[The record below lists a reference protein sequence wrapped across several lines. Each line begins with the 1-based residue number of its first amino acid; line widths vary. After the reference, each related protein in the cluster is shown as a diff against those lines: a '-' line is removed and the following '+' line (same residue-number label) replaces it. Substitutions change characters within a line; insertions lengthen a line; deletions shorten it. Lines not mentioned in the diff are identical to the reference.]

1 MATDPTP
8 DVIAAVDLGSNSFH
22 MVVAR
27 RSNGEITIL
36 DRIREMVRLGA
47 GLDAQGRITPA
58 ATETALACLGRFRE
72 RLAALEAGQVRA
84 VGTNTL
90 RRARRRAGFLAQA
103 RNALGHPIEVISG
116 VEEARLVYLGAAHS
130 LPSQTGRRLVVD
142 IGGGSTELIVG
153 EGYEALRLESLYM
166 GCVSSSERFFADGV
180 VSAEGFRDARMFARR
195 ELEPVRKAFRQQHW
209 QQAVGTSGTIRATGR
224 VLRLLGATGGEITRA
239 GLEVLRERLLA
250 AGDMARHD
258 LPGLGEQRAPVYPG
272 GLAVLTEIFA
282 ALEIETMVPAEGAL
296 REGLL
301 WDLVGRLTD
310 EDARDRSV
318 RGFQQRFHADAA
330 QAERVEAAALALLE
344 RLAGPWDLADPECAD
359 LLAWGA
365 RLHEVGL
372 DIAHAQHQLHAAYLL
387 RHADLA
393 GFSFDQQRRLAVL
406 VGGHRRKIRK
416 DLLEDLHDLQ
426 EPWSKRMPYL
436 MTILRLAVLLKRSRS
451 DKPVPAIAV
460 EATRRKLKLEFAT
473 GWLEAHPL
481 TLADLEQE
489 ARYLGALDLKLSFR

>member
-1 MATDPTP
+1 MATDSQP

-27 RSNGEITIL
+27 RNDGELIIL

-47 GLDAQGRITPA
+47 GLDERGRITPEA
-58 ATETALACLGRFRE
+58 AELALACLGRFRE
-72 RLAALEAGQVRA
+72 RLSALEAGQVRA

-90 RRARRRAGFLAQA
+90 RRARRRAGFLARA
-103 RNALGHPIEVISG
+103 RNVLGHPIEVISG

-130 LPSQTGRRLVVD
+130 LPSQAGRRLVVD

-166 GCVSSSERFFADGV
+166 GCVSSSEAFFPGGV
-180 VSAEGFRDARMFARR
+180 VTAQGFRDARLLARR
-195 ELEPVRKAFRQQHW
+195 ELEPIRKPFRAIDW

-224 VLRLLGATGGEITRA
+224 ILRLLGATGGEITRP
-239 GLEVLRERLLA
+239 GLELLRERLLA
-250 AGDMARHD
+250 AGDVSRHD
-258 LPGLGEQRAPVYPG
+258 LPGLGVQRAPVYPG

-282 ALEIETMVPAEGAL
+282 ALDIDSMVPAEGAL

-301 WDLVGRLTD
+301 WDTVGRLTD

-318 RGFQQRFHADAA
+318 RGFQQRFHADLA
-330 QAERVEAAALALLE
+330 QAERVERTALALLE
-344 RLAGPWDLADPECAD
+344 RLAGPWGLEDPECAD
-359 LLAWGA
+359 LLGWGA

-372 DIAHAQHQLHAAYLL
+372 DIAHAHHQLHAAYLL

-393 GFSFDQQRRLAVL
+393 GFSFDQQRQLSAL
-406 VGGHRRKIRK
+406 VGLHRRKIREE
-416 DLLEDLHDLQ
+416 LLEDLR
-426 EPWSKRMPYL
+426 EPWSQRMPYL
-436 MTILRLAVLLKRSRS
+436 MAILRLAVLLNRSRS
-451 DKPVPAIAV
+451 DKPVPELEISAS
-460 EATRRKLKLEFAT
+460 RRKLKLGFPD
-473 GWLEAHPL
+473 GWLETHPL

-489 ARYLGALDLKLSFR
+489 ASYLGAADLKLSFR

>member
-1 MATDPTP
+1 MTADAQP

-27 RSNGEITIL
+27 RQNGEITIL

-47 GLDAQGRITPA
+47 GLDAQGRISPQA
-58 ATETALACLGRFRE
+58 AELALGCLSRFRE
-72 RLAALEAGQVRA
+72 RLAALEADQVRA

-90 RRARRRAGFLAQA
+90 RRARRRNAFLSRA
-103 RNALGHPIEVISG
+103 RAVLGHPIEVISG

-130 LPSQTGRRLVVD
+130 LPSQPGRRLVVD

-153 EGYEALRLESLYM
+153 EGYDALRLESLYM
-166 GCVSSSERFFADGV
+166 GCVSSSEAFFPGGEIT
-180 VSAEGFRDARMFARR
+180 AEGFREARLFARR
-195 ELEPVRKAFRQQHW
+195 ELQPVREPFRQIDW

-224 VLRLLGATGGEITRA
+224 LLRLLGVTGGEITRP
-239 GLEVLRERLLA
+239 GLDLLRDRLLA
-250 AGDMARHD
+250 AGHVDRHD
-258 LPGLGEQRAPVYPG
+258 LPGLSAQRAPVYPG
-272 GLAVLTEIFA
+272 GLAVLTEVFD
-282 ALEIETMVPAEGAL
+282 ALEIDSMLPADGAL

-318 RGFQQRFHADAA
+318 RSFQQRFHVDLAH
-330 QAERVEAAALALLE
+330 AERVEATARALHAQ
-344 RLAGPWDLADPECAD
+344 LAEPWSLQAPECGE
-359 LLAWGA
+359 LLGWAA

-387 RHADLA
+387 RNADLA

-406 VGGHRRKIRK
+406 VGAHRRRIR
-416 DLLEDLHDLQ
+416 DELLDGIQ

-436 MTILRLAVLLKRSRS
+436 LAILRLAVLLHRSRG
-451 DKPVPAIAV
+451 PTPPPPL
-460 EATRRKLKLEFAT
+460 EMTATRRKLRLAFPA
-473 GWLEAHPL
+473 GWLDSHSL
-481 TLADLEQE
+481 TRADLEQE
-489 ARYLGALDLKLSFR
+489 AHYLAPLELKLSFR

>member
-1 MATDPTP
+1 MTADTRP

-27 RSNGEITIL
+27 RSNGELTIL

-47 GLDAQGRITPA
+47 GLDEDGRITEA
-58 ATETALACLGRFRE
+58 AAEAALDCLARFRE
-72 RLAALEAGQVRA
+72 RLSALEAAQVRA

-90 RRARRRAGFLAQA
+90 RRARRRNAFMLRAQG
-103 RNALGHPIEVISG
+103 ALGHPIEVISG

-130 LPSQTGRRLVVD
+130 LPSQAGRRLVVD

-166 GCVSSSERFFADGV
+166 GCVSSSETFFPGGDISEA
-180 VSAEGFRDARMFARR
+180 GFRGARLLARR
-195 ELEPVRKAFRQQHW
+195 ELQPVRVPFRQLEW

-224 VLRLLGATGGEITRA
+224 MLRLLGATGGEITRP
-239 GLEVLRERLLA
+239 GLDLLRERLLS
-250 AGDMARHD
+250 AGHVQRHD
-258 LPGLGEQRAPVYPG
+258 LPGLSEQRAPVYPG
-272 GLAVLTEIFA
+272 GLAVLTEVFD
-282 ALEIETMVPAEGAL
+282 ALKIESMVPAEGAL

-301 WDLVGRLTD
+301 WDLVGRLIQ

-318 RGFQQRFHADAA
+318 RGFQQRFHADRE
-330 QAERVEAAALALLE
+330 QAERVEASARALLE
-344 RLAGPWDLADPECAD
+344 ELAGPWSLQDPECAE
-359 LLAWGA
+359 LLGWAA

-387 RHADLA
+387 RNADLA
-393 GFSFDQQRRLAVL
+393 GFSFDQQRRLAAL
-406 VGGHRRKIRK
+406 VGGHRRKVRE
-416 DLLEDLHDLQ
+416 DLLDGLQ

-436 MTILRLAVLLKRSRS
+436 LAILRLAVLLHRSRRP
-451 DKPVPAIAV
+451 KPPPPLQV
-460 EATRRKLKLEFAT
+460 EATRRKLKLAFPE
-473 GWLEAHPL
+473 GWLETHPL

-489 ARYLGALDLKLSFR
+489 ARYLLALNLKLSFR

>member
-27 RSNGEITIL
+27 RSNGEIIIL

-47 GLDAQGRITPA
+47 GLDAQGRITEEA
-58 ATETALACLGRFRE
+58 AEVALACLGRFRE

-90 RRARRRAGFLAQA
+90 RRARRRAGFLRRA
-103 RNALGHPIEVISG
+103 RKALGHPIEVISG

-130 LPSQTGRRLVVD
+130 LPTQAGRRLVVD

-166 GCVSSSERFFADGV
+166 GCVSSSERFFPDGA
-180 VSAEGFRDARMFARR
+180 VSAEGFSEARLFARR

-224 VLRLLGATGGEITRA
+224 VLRLLGVTGGEITRA

-250 AGDMARHD
+250 AGNMARHD
-258 LPGLGEQRAPVYPG
+258 LPSLSEQRAPVYPG

-282 ALEIETMVPAEGAL
+282 ALQIETMVPAEGAL

-318 RGFQQRFHADAA
+318 RGFQQRFHADVA
-330 QAERVEAAALALLE
+330 QAERVEVAALALLQQ
-344 RLAGPWDLADPECAD
+344 LAEPWGLTDPECVD

-406 VGGHRRKIRK
+406 VGAHRRKIRK
-416 DLLEDLHDLQ
+416 DLLDDLQ

-436 MTILRLAVLLKRSRS
+436 MTVLRLAVLLKRSRS
-451 DKPVPAIAV
+451 DKPVPPLAI
-460 EATRRKLKLEFAT
+460 EATRRKVKLGFPE

-489 ARYLGALDLKLSFR
+489 ARYLSALDLKLSFR

>member
-1 MATDPTP
+1 MTADSQP

-47 GLDAQGRITPA
+47 GFDEQGRISA
-58 ATETALACLGRFRE
+58 AAADAALACLGRFHE
-72 RLAALEAGQVRA
+72 RLAALAAAQVRA

-90 RRARRRAGFLAQA
+90 RRARRRNAFLSRA
-103 RNALGHPIEVISG
+103 RGALGHPIEVISG

-130 LPSQTGRRLVVD
+130 LPWHAGQRLVVD

-153 EGYEALRLESLYM
+153 KGYEALRLESLYM
-166 GCVSSSERFFADGV
+166 GCVSSSEAFFPAGV
-180 VSAEGFRDARMFARR
+180 ITEQGFRDARLLARR
-195 ELEPVRKAFRQQHW
+195 ELQPVREPFLQEGW

-224 VLRLLGATGGEITRA
+224 LLRLLGVTEGEITRP
-239 GLEVLRERLLA
+239 GLELLCNRLLA
-250 AGDMARHD
+250 AGRMEHHD
-258 LPGLGEQRAPVYPG
+258 LPGLSAQRAPVYPG
-272 GLAVLTEIFA
+272 GLAVLTEVFE
-282 ALEIETMVPAEGAL
+282 ALGIEVMQPAEGAL

-318 RGFQQRFHADAA
+318 RGFQQRFHVELA
-330 QAERVEAAALALLE
+330 QAERVEATALELLA
-344 RLAGPWDLADPECAD
+344 RLRDFWPLADPECAA
-359 LLAWGA
+359 LLGWAA

-387 RHADLA
+387 RNADLA

-406 VGGHRRKIRK
+406 VGAHRRKIRTE
-416 DLLEDLHDLQ
+416 LLDDVH
-426 EPWSKRMPYL
+426 EPWSKRIPYL
-436 MTILRLAVLLKRSRS
+436 LAILRLAVLLHRSRGPA
-451 DKPVPAIAV
+451 PVPVPEID
-460 EATRRKLKLEFAT
+460 ATRRKLRLGFPP
-473 GWLEAHPL
+473 GWLESHPL
-481 TLADLEQE
+481 TRADLEQE
-489 ARYLGALDLKLSFR
+489 TRYLAALGLKLGFS

>member
-1 MATDPTP
+1 MTADTRP

-47 GLDAQGRITPA
+47 GLDESGRITAGA
-58 ATETALACLGRFRE
+58 AEAALACLGRFRE
-72 RLAALEAGQVRA
+72 RLSALEAAQVRA

-90 RRARRRAGFLAQA
+90 RRARRRNAFLMRA
-103 RNALGHPIEVISG
+103 RGVLGHPIEVISG
-116 VEEARLVYLGAAHS
+116 VEEARLVYLGVAHS
-130 LPSQTGRRLVVD
+130 LPAQAGRRLVVD

-166 GCVSSSERFFADGV
+166 GCVSSSETFFPGGIITEA
-180 VSAEGFRDARMFARR
+180 GFRQARLFARR
-195 ELEPVRKAFRQQHW
+195 ELHPVRVPFGQLEW

-224 VLRLLGATGGEITRA
+224 MLRLLGVTGGEITRP
-239 GLEVLRERLLA
+239 GLDLLRERLLS
-250 AGDMARHD
+250 AGHVQRHD
-258 LPGLGEQRAPVYPG
+258 LPSLSDQRAPVYPG
-272 GLAVLTEIFA
+272 GLAVLTEVFD
-282 ALEIETMVPAEGAL
+282 ALKIESMVPAEGAL

-318 RGFQQRFHADAA
+318 RGFQQRFHADRD
-330 QAERVEAAALALLE
+330 QAERVEATARALLRE
-344 RLAGPWDLADPECAD
+344 LAKPWSLEDLECAE
-359 LLAWGA
+359 LLGWAA

-387 RHADLA
+387 RNADLA

-406 VGGHRRKIRK
+406 VGGHRRKLREE
-416 DLLEDLHDLQ
+416 LLDGLQ

-436 MTILRLAVLLKRSRS
+436 LAILRLAVLLHRSRRP
-451 DKPVPAIAV
+451 KPPPPIGV
-460 EATRRKLKLEFAT
+460 EATRRKLKLAFPE

-489 ARYLGALDLKLSFR
+489 ARYLVAAGLKLSFR

>member
-1 MATDPTP
+1 MATDTTP

-27 RSNGEITIL
+27 RSNGEIIIL

-47 GLDAQGRITPA
+47 GLDAQGRITAEA
-58 ATETALACLGRFRE
+58 AAVALACLGRFRE

-90 RRARRRAGFLAQA
+90 RRARRRAAFLRRA
-103 RNALGHPIEVISG
+103 RKALGHPIEVISG

-130 LPSQTGRRLVVD
+130 LPTQAGRRLVVD

-153 EGYEALRLESLYM
+153 EGDEALRLESLYM
-166 GCVSSSERFFADGV
+166 GCVSSSERFFPDGA
-180 VSAEGFRDARMFARR
+180 VSAEGFSAARLFARR

-224 VLRLLGATGGEITRA
+224 VLRLLGVTGGEITRA

-250 AGDMARHD
+250 AGNMARHD
-258 LPGLGEQRAPVYPG
+258 LPSLSEQRAPVYPG

-282 ALEIETMVPAEGAL
+282 ALQIETMVPAEGAL

-318 RGFQQRFHADAA
+318 RGFQQRFHADVA
-330 QAERVEAAALALLE
+330 QAERVEAAALTLLQQVAE
-344 RLAGPWDLADPECAD
+344 PWGLTDPECAD

-406 VGGHRRKIRK
+406 VGAHRRKIRK
-416 DLLEDLHDLQ
+416 DLIDDLQ
-426 EPWSKRMPYL
+426 GPWSKRMPYL

-451 DKPVPAIAV
+451 DKPIPPLAI
-460 EATRRKLKLEFAT
+460 EATRRKVKLGFPA

-489 ARYLGALDLKLSFR
+489 ARYLSALDLKLSLR

>member
-27 RSNGEITIL
+27 RSNGEIIIL

-47 GLDAQGRITPA
+47 GLDAHGRITTDA
-58 ATETALACLGRFRE
+58 AELALACLARFRE

-103 RNALGHPIEVISG
+103 RKALGHPIEVISG

-130 LPSQTGRRLVVD
+130 LPAQEGPRLVVD

-166 GCVSSSERFFADGV
+166 GCVSSSERFFPGGTITAQ
-180 VSAEGFRDARMFARR
+180 GFRDARLFARR
-195 ELEPVRKAFRQQHW
+195 ELEPVRKAFRRQHW
-209 QQAVGTSGTIRATGR
+209 EQAVGTSGTIRATGR
-224 VLRLLGATGGEITRA
+224 VLRLLGTTGGEITRA
-239 GLEVLRERLLA
+239 GLEVLRDRLLA
-250 AGDMARHD
+250 AGSVARHD
-258 LPGLGEQRAPVYPG
+258 LPSLSEQRAPVYPG

-282 ALEIETMVPAEGAL
+282 ALEIESMTPAEGAL

-318 RGFQQRFHADAA
+318 RSFQQRFHADAA
-330 QAERVEAAALALLE
+330 QAERVAATALALLQQ
-344 RLAGPWDLADPECAD
+344 LAEPWGLDDPECAD

-406 VGGHRRKIRK
+406 VGAHRRKIRAEML
-416 DLLEDLHDLQ
+416 DDLQ
-426 EPWSKRMPYL
+426 EPWLKRMPYL
-436 MTILRLAVLLKRSRS
+436 MAILRLAVLLKRSRS
-451 DKPVPAIAV
+451 DKPVPALQIA
-460 EATRRKLKLEFAT
+460 ATRRKLKLGFPD

-489 ARYLGALDLKLSFR
+489 ARYLGAVDLKLSFR